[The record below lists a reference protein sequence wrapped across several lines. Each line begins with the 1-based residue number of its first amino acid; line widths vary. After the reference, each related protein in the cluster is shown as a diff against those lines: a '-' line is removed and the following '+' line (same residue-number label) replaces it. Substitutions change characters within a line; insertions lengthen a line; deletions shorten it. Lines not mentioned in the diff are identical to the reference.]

1 MVPLFLSE
9 LGRDRRLG
17 HRVHRPLRLLVHLRE
32 KAGEEGEGPEEDG
45 QQDDN
50 QHARRGERRA
60 LQAARLRVDH
70 GVPHGLGADGRAA
83 QGQEDLDTCFGKEGK
98 EDDERRGGPS
108 KDKDKQAQARA
119 LRKEGGQEVTDS
131 GRGCVG
137 VKKVMMDGWKA
148 PTTAGFGFNGF
159 NSLRAL
165 PIFCVL
171 SPAPTPI
178 PSNATYQ
185 ESAGGRRHCGPHQGG
200 ECRQEQ
206 KWRPFFLESFGGE
219 SVRLLEREE
228 GRIER
233 VC

>member
-32 KAGEEGEGPEEDG
+32 QAGEEGEGPEEDG

-50 QHARRGERRA
+50 QHARRGERGA

-83 QGQEDLDTCFGKEGK
+83 QGQEDLDACFGKEGK

-119 LRKEGGQEVTDS
+119 MRNEGGQEVTDS

-137 VKKVMMDGWKA
+137 VKK
-148 PTTAGFGFNGF
+148 
-159 NSLRAL
+159 
-165 PIFCVL
+165 
-171 SPAPTPI
+171 
-178 PSNATYQ
+178 
-185 ESAGGRRHCGPHQGG
+185 
-200 ECRQEQ
+200 
-206 KWRPFFLESFGGE
+206 
-219 SVRLLEREE
+219 
-228 GRIER
+228 
-233 VC
+233 